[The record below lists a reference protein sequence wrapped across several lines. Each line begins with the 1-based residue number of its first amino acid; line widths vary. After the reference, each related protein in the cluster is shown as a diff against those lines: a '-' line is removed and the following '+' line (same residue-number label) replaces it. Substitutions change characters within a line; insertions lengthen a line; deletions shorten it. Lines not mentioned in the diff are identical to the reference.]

1 VLTFE
6 QYLRETAEKGGF
18 INTLFEEKLFALV
31 GTLERIAAPLAAGK
45 IPYELIGGGGV
56 VAQVNRVDPSAVRNT
71 KDIDIMIH
79 RADLERIKH
88 AAGVDM
94 LLPHGE
100 TKALNSVHLIFSGE
114 KVKAS
119 QVVPNPPLR
128 PEHHSI
134 HGVDVAVIPVADLVQ
149 MKLSNYRPIDQVH
162 IQDLDSVGLI
172 TEEMEK
178 TLPPALHARLQ
189 EIRKQWHRPPGRCC
203 TDREV
208 CATSLER

>member
-45 IPYELIGGGGV
+45 IPYELIGGGAV
-56 VAQVNRVDPSAVRNT
+56 MVQVNRVDPSAVRNT

-79 RADLERIKH
+79 RADLERIKEVATQH
-88 AAGVDM
+88 GFRFRHVAGVDM

-100 TKALNSVHLIFSGE
+100 TKALNAVHLIFSGE

-172 TEEMEK
+172 TAEIEK
-178 TLPPALHARLQ
+178 VLPPALHGRLQ
-189 EIRKQWHRPPGRCC
+189 EIRK
-203 TDREV
+203 
-208 CATSLER
+208 LER